1 MKVLPVRFIPGVLT
15 LLFPGVCIISKL
27 IKSSFMCFC
36 MNSGFLLN
44 SHNDSKMETKNWQE
58 KANKS
63 IKSRVSEKW
72 DLPNDIQYSS
82 LDQSFQ
88 RYIYL
93 KVPHLVFIFASFVAG
108 IRSQRFNEQIKH
120 DLKIHPWSIGVSLLL
135 FHCLISFQSK
145 TFKFLC
151 D

>member
-1 MKVLPVRFIPGVLT
+1 MKVLQVRFIPGVLT
-15 LLFPGVCIISKL
+15 LLFPGVSIISKW

-44 SHNDSKMETKNWQE
+44 SHNDSEMETKNWQE
-58 KANKS
+58 KANKN

-93 KVPHLVFIFASFVAG
+93 KVPRLVFIFASFIAG
-108 IRSQRFNEQIKH
+108 IRSQGFSEQIKH
-120 DLKIHPWSIGVSLLL
+120 HFKIHPWSIGVSLLIPLSYL
-135 FHCLISFQSK
+135 FPKQDI
-145 TFKFLC
+145 
-151 D
+151 